1 MYLIDKVNEYSILYP
16 EVKPMFYDLLRTITV
31 QLVTQLLFSIN
42 NPSVSF
48 LNSTFVQTSIYL
60 CTGVVAFWMVVY
72 KFFISQNLIKL
83 DI

>member
-72 KFFISQNLIKL
+72 KFFISQNSIKL